1 MRIVS
6 IINLKGGSG
15 KTTTAINMAM
25 ILAHR
30 HGRKVLIVDNDIQAN
45 VTRFFHMHDYDRKS
59 IEDIY
64 REGHIDIHSVIRP
77 TNVVGVDVDIIPANM
92 NMDAAVIDLMKDKEQ
107 EQTGKLENA
116 LCQIKQEYD
125 FCIID
130 NPPAIGINVIN
141 ALACTDDIIIPVKVD
156 KYGMDGMEELYAIA
170 DEMRQFNKNITIR
183 GLITMWY
190 KGPQILAGEMILRRS
205 DYDFFK
211 TNIRYSRMVD
221 ACSFETNGKG
231 LITFSPRSAACID
244 YKRFVTEYMEM
255 LRGEGAGCDA

>member
-25 ILAHR
+25 ILAYK
-30 HGRKVLIVDNDIQAN
+30 HGMKVLIVDNDIQAN
-45 VTRFFHMHDYDRKS
+45 VTRFFHMHDYDRRS

-64 REGHIDIHSVIRP
+64 RGENIDIHSVIQP
-77 TNVVGVDVDIIPANM
+77 TKVVGADVDVIPSNM
-92 NMDAAVIDLMKDKEQ
+92 NMDAAVIDLMKDEEQ
-107 EQTGKLENA
+107 EQTGRLGTA
-116 LCQIKQEYD
+116 LCQVKKEYD

-130 NPPAIGINVIN
+130 NPPSIGMNVIN

-170 DEMRQFNKNITIR
+170 DEMRQFNEDITVR
-183 GLITMWY
+183 GLITMYY
-190 KGPQILAGEMILRRS
+190 KSPQILAGETILRRS
-205 DYDFFK
+205 NYDFFR

-255 LRGEGAGCDA
+255 LQEKGAGCNA